1 MERRSILI
9 IGGAV
14 LIGLA
19 VFVGWS
25 LGPGRSVSDSSS
37 LTEITDPASIQSTI
51 ELTHLS
57 ILTSDTYA
65 GNIRIRNITGLLK
78 NISTMPVRKIDLK
91 MTFTDYDGKTI
102 QESTHTAFSP
112 RKKPL
117 EPGTQFRFEVNFENL
132 PRSWNYHVPITKIVS
147 VGY

>member
-1 MERRSILI
+1 MERQSILI

-14 LIGLA
+14 FIALA
-19 VFVGWS
+19 VFAGWS
-25 LGPGRSVSDSSS
+25 FGPGRSVGGSSDLS
-37 LTEITDPASIQSTI
+37 EITDPALIQSTI

-65 GNIRIRNITGLLK
+65 GNIRIRNITGYLK
-78 NISTMPVRKIDLK
+78 NTSNMPVRKIDLK

-117 EPGTQFRFEVNFENL
+117 EPGTQFQFEVNFENL
-132 PRSWNYHVPITKIVS
+132 PRTWNYHVPITKVVS

>member
-14 LIGLA
+14 FIAMA
-19 VFVGWS
+19 VFAGWN
-25 LGPGRSVSDSSS
+25 LGPGRNRSESSRFI
-37 LTEITDPASIQSTI
+37 EITDPATIQKSV

-57 ILTSDTYA
+57 IMTSDTFA

-78 NISTMPVRKIDLK
+78 NISTTPIRRIDLK

-117 EPGTQFRFEVNFENL
+117 APGTQFQFEVNFENL
-132 PRSWNYHVPITKIVS
+132 PRTWNYHVPITKVVS